1 MLLAIDTSTRYA
13 GVALYGAPEPEEG
26 RVIASHCWYSSVN
39 HTSELMP
46 AVSQIL
52 ESQKTSIAD
61 LSGIA
66 VALGP
71 GGFSALRVGMSVVK
85 GLAVTAGKPVIGV
98 GTLDLEAHSYLRAG
112 QPICALLDAGRN
124 EVASARFGSEGQR
137 IREDTVST
145 PEELVEELTA
155 SLAQEADGKNTDSSR
170 TLICGEGVIKW
181 GEFIRHNMKSR
192 AMVIEPSSAS
202 RLWSLCQVSW
212 VRLTEGDISDLSTLQ
227 PLYLRMPSIGG
238 PKRRD
243 RAPQQ
248 R

>member
-1 MLLAIDTSTRYA
+1 MLLAVDTSTRYA
-13 GVALYGAPEPEEG
+13 GVALYSAPTPEKG
-26 RVIASHCWYSSVN
+26 QVIASRCWYSSEN

-52 ESQKTSIAD
+52 ETQNTALAD
-61 LSGIA
+61 LTGIA

-98 GTLDLEAHSYLRAG
+98 GTLDLEAHPYLNAG
-112 QPICALLDAGRN
+112 LPVCALLDAGRN
-124 EVASARFGSEGQR
+124 EVASARFGREGQR

-145 PEELVEELTA
+145 PEELIEELM
-155 SLAQEADGKNTDSSR
+155 EALLQAPESEEPGKSK
-170 TLICGEGVIKW
+170 TLFCGEGVINW
-181 GEFIRHNMKSR
+181 GELIRDRMKSR
-192 AMVIEPSSAS
+192 ALVIESSPAS
-202 RLWSLCQVSW
+202 RLWSLC
-212 VRLTEGDISDLSTLQ
+212 RLGWKRLAEGDVSDLASLQ

-243 RAPQQ
+243 KNPQQ